1 MRAINTARRE
11 RVEAVEHKDKRVHES
26 ILGAVGNT
34 PLVRLGRF
42 AGDAQADVF
51 AKIEFMNPM
60 GSIKDRIARWLVEK
74 AERDGR
80 LRPGMTILEASS
92 GNTAMGLAMVA
103 ILKGYKCKMVVRDSI
118 TIEKRAFLRALGV
131 DVIEV
136 DHKLPRESPDSYN
149 NIAEHIA
156 RAHPEYYFPDQHN
169 NRENNEAHYH
179 STGPEIWDQMDG
191 RIDYL
196 VCGIGTGGT
205 LSGTAKFLKERDPS
219 IRVVAVDP
227 VGSVLEHYW
236 RTRELGTP
244 SKYLVEGLGDE
255 CIVGCVDFDLIDEV
269 IKIKDADAFL
279 TARELARTEALMA
292 GGSSGG
298 AAWAARERARRV
310 GGGARIVTILPDS
323 AFRYGS
329 TVYNDEWLKGKGLL
343 DE

>member
-1 MRAINTARRE
+1 MRGISAARRE
-11 RVEAVEHKDKRVHES
+11 RIEPFEDANKRVYES

-34 PLVRLGRF
+34 PLVRLSRF
-42 AGDAQADVF
+42 AAGALADVF
-51 AKIEFMNPM
+51 AKVEFMNPM
-60 GSIKDRIARWLVEK
+60 GSIKDRIARWLIEK

-103 ILKGYKCKMVVRDSI
+103 ILKGYTCKMIVRDSI
-118 TIEKRAFLRALGV
+118 TREKRAFLRALGV
-131 DVIEV
+131 EVTEV
-136 DHKLPRESPDSYN
+136 DHRLPRESPESYN

-179 STGPEIWDQMDG
+179 STGPEIWDQMNG

-196 VCGIGTGGT
+196 VAGIGTGGT
-205 LSGTAKFLKERDPS
+205 LSGTAKFLKERDPR

-227 VGSVLEHYW
+227 LGSVLEHYW

-244 SKYLVEGLGDE
+244 SRYLVEGLGDE

-269 IKIKDADAFL
+269 IKVKDADAFL

-292 GGSSGG
+292 GGSSGA
-298 AAWAARERARRV
+298 AAWAARELARRSDRP
-310 GGGARIVTILPDS
+310 ARIVTILPDS

-329 TVYNDEWLKGKGLL
+329 TVYNDEWLKEKGIL
-343 DE
+343 DV